1 MTHML
6 GTVQQGVAGALFAGG
21 VAKARCFALP
31 SSSVR
36 CVWEGAPPPAHILS
50 IYSPVT
56 KLSFSHPLFDIGAD
70 RMDLLDVRQCADVDA
85 AIALFLAPSTSAA
98 SCRLPASSASSCAR
112 SSSSSL
118 YDYLLGLA
126 PDGEESGVHSSMVVD
141 SAIASILGGQSPSSS
156 GMPASFSNG
165 RPSSSFAASLGG
177 QPSSS
182 ARLASLNDAP
192 ASSMVVDSAIA
203 SMLGGQPSS
212 SSEVRASLSDGRPS
226 SSFAASLGGQP
237 SSSAQI
243 ASLND
248 APASSM
254 VVDSANPAIFGGQS
268 SSSSGTPASLSDG
281 RPSLSFAASLGGH
294 PSSSGM
300 PASLNDTPASSKII
314 PGYARRIIRP
324 RKQAF
329 TPPRRTSEQKVHYRK
344 WLGDKD
350 VMMTTGDVN
359 DCGCALHEFGC
370 YSFLIATLMAQQK
383 IDKLLETRLT
393 RFKIKFRKL
402 APATLAEL
410 QLKAEPD
417 GNLFVDYTVLSISV
431 CCEVKAWAEGYP
443 LSTLRHYIKAVAAGR
458 VVTVPQQKTLMGV
471 RERRVHAHNVAAHAR
486 SFAREDLLTLS
497 EEQPNTRPYE
507 NVAGEVELTKHIDP
521 LIALCRRC
529 KRAVTVKKSAA
540 VPGGPCDPSALC
552 TTICRYSKYAA
563 SSLLLGE
570 AFAKPSCFVV
580 QYDAVMKEL
589 CIAVR
594 KNKGVSSECDVCR
607 INGHVISLPDKQRT
621 DDEYDLA
628 QYALSKHYSVVDR
641 FRSEERAAQ
650 MQSRRDFRIKNR
662 NGLSHSMKDKAA
674 SRRVELNFNSI
685 GPLLTTRT
693 CP

>member
-1 MTHML
+1 MCGASDDEQSASGL
-6 GTVQQGVAGALFAGG
+6 GRFGVPFRAPGPPVICRMGCGRAGFDQSNRHADICCAECHQGRGHSRMCDIRNG
-21 VAKARCFALP
+21 VDP
-31 SSSVR
+31 GPEPDPDPPDPEPDPDYDTDIEPDYGMEPGDGTSS
-36 CVWEGAPPPAHILS
+36 G
-50 IYSPVT
+50 
-56 KLSFSHPLFDIGAD
+56 
-70 RMDLLDVRQCADVDA
+70 
-85 AIALFLAPSTSAA
+85 SAA
-98 SCRLPASSASSCAR
+98 
-112 SSSSSL
+112 
-118 YDYLLGLA
+118 DT
-126 PDGEESGVHSSMVVD
+126 
-141 SAIASILGGQSPSSS
+141 
-156 GMPASFSNG
+156 
-165 RPSSSFAASLGG
+165 
-177 QPSSS
+177 
-182 ARLASLNDAP
+182 DA
-192 ASSMVVDSAIA
+192 V
-203 SMLGGQPSS
+203 
-212 SSEVRASLSDGRPS
+212 EVDGRRG
-226 SSFAASLGGQP
+226 AV
-237 SSSAQI
+237 
-243 ASLND
+243 
-248 APASSM
+248 M
-254 VVDSANPAIFGGQS
+254 EE
-268 SSSSGTPASLSDG
+268 GTRGRVLMRGDLSDG

-300 PASLNDTPASSKII
+300 PASSNDTPASSKII

-540 VPGGPCDPSALC
+540 VPCGPCDPSALC
-552 TTICRYSKYAA
+552 STICRYSKYAA

-685 GPLLTTRT
+685 DPLLTTRT

>member
-1 MTHML
+1 
-6 GTVQQGVAGALFAGG
+6 
-21 VAKARCFALP
+21 
-31 SSSVR
+31 
-36 CVWEGAPPPAHILS
+36 
-50 IYSPVT
+50 
-56 KLSFSHPLFDIGAD
+56 
-70 RMDLLDVRQCADVDA
+70 MDLLDVRQCADVDA
-85 AIALFLAPSTSAA
+85 AIASFLAPSTSAA
-98 SCRLPASSASSCAR
+98 SCRLPASSSSSCAR
-112 SSSSSL
+112 SSFSSL

-126 PDGEESGVHSSMVVD
+126 PGELDDDGMHSSRVVD
-141 SAIASILGGQSPSSS
+141 SAIASILGGQSSSSS
-156 GMPASFSNG
+156 GMPASLSDG

-182 ARLASLNDAP
+182 ARLASLNA
-192 ASSMVVDSAIA
+192 
-203 SMLGGQPSS
+203 
-212 SSEVRASLSDGRPS
+212 
-226 SSFAASLGGQP
+226 
-237 SSSAQI
+237 
-243 ASLND
+243 

-254 VVDSANPAIFGGQS
+254 VVDSANPFILGGQS
-268 SSSSGTPASLSDG
+268 SSSSGMLASLSDG

-314 PGYARRIIRP
+314 PGSARRIIRP
-324 RKQAF
+324 RKPAF
-329 TPPRRTSEQKVHYRK
+329 TPPRRTKEQKVHYRK

-443 LSTLRHYIKAVAAGR
+443 LGTLRHYIKAVAAGR

-507 NVAGEVELTKHIDP
+507 NIAGEVELTKHIDP
-521 LIALCRRC
+521 LTALCRRC

-540 VPGGPCDPSALC
+540 VPCGPCDPSALC
-552 TTICRYSKYAA
+552 STICRYSKYAA

-570 AFAKPSCFVV
+570 AFAKPSCFLV
-580 QYDAVMKEL
+580 QYDAMMKEL

-607 INGHVISLPDKQRT
+607 INGHVVSLPDKQRS

-628 QYALSKHYSVVDR
+628 QYALAKHYSVVDR
-641 FRSEERAAQ
+641 FRSDERAAQ

-685 GPLLTTRT
+685 DPLLTTRT

>member
-1 MTHML
+1 
-6 GTVQQGVAGALFAGG
+6 
-21 VAKARCFALP
+21 
-31 SSSVR
+31 
-36 CVWEGAPPPAHILS
+36 
-50 IYSPVT
+50 
-56 KLSFSHPLFDIGAD
+56 
-70 RMDLLDVRQCADVDA
+70 
-85 AIALFLAPSTSAA
+85 
-98 SCRLPASSASSCAR
+98 
-112 SSSSSL
+112 
-118 YDYLLGLA
+118 
-126 PDGEESGVHSSMVVD
+126 
-141 SAIASILGGQSPSSS
+141 
-156 GMPASFSNG
+156 
-165 RPSSSFAASLGG
+165 
-177 QPSSS
+177 
-182 ARLASLNDAP
+182 
-192 ASSMVVDSAIA
+192 
-203 SMLGGQPSS
+203 
-212 SSEVRASLSDGRPS
+212 
-226 SSFAASLGGQP
+226 
-237 SSSAQI
+237 
-243 ASLND
+243 
-248 APASSM
+248 
-254 VVDSANPAIFGGQS
+254 
-268 SSSSGTPASLSDG
+268 
-281 RPSLSFAASLGGH
+281 
-294 PSSSGM
+294 M